1 MVFRQSM
8 GISTEVSETPLSAQE
23 VWQRCLEVIQ
33 HNLGSNPA
41 PVRTFLGS
49 VQPLTLQEGV
59 LTLRVPSQFFYE
71 YIEEH
76 FSALIVRT
84 LRRLLGPKA
93 RLEYQVMTAAEAAP
107 MRLPSQELPPPTVFP
122 GLRSV
127 QPFPTNLNPKYT
139 FENFIEGECN
149 RIARSAGLTV
159 AQRPGQTAFNPLFI
173 FGEVGQGKT
182 HLAHAIGN
190 YARLV
195 HPDKVILYLTSERF
209 TQEYT
214 EAVRNKKISD
224 FLQKLQSVDLLI
236 VDDIQFLMGKQGTQD
251 MFFHIFNHLH
261 QKSRQIVITADA
273 HPSELRGM
281 EERVTSRFGW
291 GLSAPLSPPDYET
304 RMAILRFKLR
314 QEGIEISEEILAYL
328 AENVQSHVRDLEG
341 VVIQLLA
348 ETSIRR
354 RELSLALAQEIVSR
368 FKPLRTRAV
377 TVDAILK
384 AVSNYFKIHVDELT
398 GKSRRKEVAYAR
410 HIAVYL
416 ARKHTRHALKALGE
430 YFGGRDHST
439 ILHSC
444 QWISEMLAVNQELNR
459 HVQDLERILLRSS

>member
-1 MVFRQSM
+1 M
-8 GISTEVSETPLSAQE
+8 GISNEVNTTSPTAQE

-33 HNLGSNPA
+33 RNLGDSHA
-41 PVRTFLGS
+41 SIRTFLS
-49 VQPLTLQEGV
+49 AVQPISLQQGV

-76 FSALIVRT
+76 FSPLIVRT

-93 RLEYQVMTAAEAAP
+93 RLEYQVMTAMEAAP
-107 MRLPSQELPPPTVFP
+107 MRLPSQELPPPMVFP
-122 GLRSV
+122 GLRPP

-149 RIARSAGLTV
+149 RLARSAGMSV

-173 FGEVGQGKT
+173 YGEVGQGKT
-182 HLAHAIGN
+182 HLVHAIGN
-190 YARLV
+190 YARLL
-195 HPDKVILYLTSERF
+195 HPDKVILYMTSDRF
-209 TQEYT
+209 VQEYT
-214 EAVRNKKISD
+214 DSVRSKKVSE
-224 FLQKLQSVDLLI
+224 FLQRLQSVDFLI
-236 VDDIQFLMGKQGTQD
+236 VDDIQYLVGKASTQD
-251 MFFHIFNHLH
+251 IFFHIFNHLH

-273 HPSELRGM
+273 HPSELKSM
-281 EERVTSRFGW
+281 EERITSRFAW
-291 GLSAPLSPPDYET
+291 GLAAPLYPPDYET
-304 RMAILRFKLR
+304 RLAILRFKLR
-314 QEGIEISEEILAYL
+314 QEGIEIQEEILSYL
-328 AENVQSHVRDLEG
+328 AENVQSRVRDLEG

-354 RELSLALAQEIVSR
+354 RELSLSLAEQVVSR
-368 FKPLRTRAV
+368 FKPLRTRAI
-377 TVDAILK
+377 TVENILK
-384 AVSNYFKIHVDELT
+384 AVSNYFKIHTDELT

-444 QWISEMLAVNQELNR
+444 QWISEMLSVNQELNR
-459 HVQDLERILLRSS
+459 HVQDLERILFRSA

>member
-1 MVFRQSM
+1 M
-8 GISTEVSETPLSAQE
+8 GIQQIEVSETPLSAQE

-41 PVRTFLGS
+41 PVRTFLS
-49 VQPLTLQEGV
+49 AVQPVALRDAV

-76 FSALIVRT
+76 FSTLIVMT

-122 GLRSV
+122 GLRPS

-149 RIARSAGLTV
+149 RIARSAGMTV

-173 FGEVGQGKT
+173 YGEVGQGKT

-190 YARLV
+190 YARLI
-195 HPDKVILYLTSERF
+195 HPDKVVLYLTSERF

-224 FLQKLQSVDLLI
+224 LLQRLQSVDLLI
-236 VDDIQFLMGKQGTQD
+236 VDDIQFLIGKPSTQD

-261 QKSRQIVITADA
+261 QKSRQIVITADTP
-273 HPSELRGM
+273 PSELRGM
-281 EERVTSRFGW
+281 EERVVSRFAW
-291 GLSAPLSPPDYET
+291 GLAAPLLPPDYET
-304 RMAILRFKLR
+304 RLAILRFKLQ
-314 QEGIEISEEILAYL
+314 QEGIEMPEDILAYI
-328 AENVQSHVRDLEG
+328 AENVHSHIRDLEG

-354 RELSLALAQEIVSR
+354 REISLALAQDIVSR
-368 FKPLRTRAV
+368 FKPLRTRV
-377 TVDAILK
+377 ITPDHILK
-384 AVSNYFKIHVDELT
+384 AVSNYFKIHPDELT

-416 ARKHTRHALKALGE
+416 TRKHTRHALKAIGE
-430 YFGGRDHST
+430 FFGGRDHST

-444 QWISEMLAVNQELNR
+444 QWITEMLAVNQELNQ
-459 HVQDLERILLRSS
+459 HVQDLERILFRST

>member
-1 MVFRQSM
+1 M
-8 GISTEVSETPLSAQE
+8 STEALSAQE
-23 VWQRCLEVIQ
+23 VWQRCLEVLQ
-33 HNLGSNPA
+33 HNFGSNTA
-41 PVRTFLGS
+41 PIRTFLGA
-49 VQPLTLQEGV
+49 VQPIQLQGGV

-76 FSALIVRT
+76 FSAIIVRT

-93 RLEYQVMTAAEAAP
+93 RLEYHVMTAAEAAP

-122 GLRSV
+122 GIRST
-127 QPFPTNLNPKYT
+127 QTFPTNLNPKYT

-149 RIARSAGLTV
+149 RIARSAGMTV

-173 FGEVGQGKT
+173 YGEVGQGKT

-190 YARLV
+190 YARLL
-195 HPDKVILYLTSERF
+195 HPDKAILYLTSERF

-214 EAVRNKKISD
+214 EAARSKKFSE
-224 FLQKLQSVDLLI
+224 FLQKLHSVDLLI
-236 VDDIQFLMGKQGTQD
+236 VDDIQFLIGKQSTQD
-251 MFFHIFNHLH
+251 MFFHVFNHLH

-273 HPSELRGM
+273 PPSELRGM
-281 EERVTSRFGW
+281 EERIISRFSW
-291 GLSAPLSPPDYET
+291 GLAAPLMPPDYET
-304 RMAILRFKLR
+304 RLAILRFKLQ
-314 QEGIEISEEILAYL
+314 QEGIQIPEEILAYI

-354 RELSLALAQEIVSR
+354 RELTLSLAQEIVSR
-368 FKPLRTRAV
+368 FKPLRTRAI

-384 AVSNYFKIHVDELT
+384 AVSNYFKIHIDELT

-410 HIAVYL
+410 HIAVFL
-416 ARKHTRHALKALGE
+416 ARKHTRNALKALGE

-439 ILHSC
+439 ILHSY
-444 QWISEMLAVNQELNR
+444 QWVSEMLPISQDLSR
-459 HVQDLERILLRSS
+459 HVQDLERILFRTT